1 MHSQAHKLLARMS
14 AFCSPLQQLGCYACG
29 IIGHM
34 PGVQVR
40 LYAVNAF
47 WRGLIVKGR

>member
-1 MHSQAHKLLARMS
+1 MHSQAHKLLARM
-14 AFCSPLQQLGCYACG
+14 SPLQQLGCYACG

-34 PGVQVR
+34 PGGQVR